1 MQVSTEP
8 SLGRCWMELHIDNV
22 SCCGIWTRIL
32 EYVSLAH
39 CAGPQ
44 WPHLVSAEQLAAGQ
58 LDSESGERS

>member
-1 MQVSTEP
+1 
-8 SLGRCWMELHIDNV
+8 MELHIDNV

-32 EYVSLAH
+32 EYVSLPH
-39 CAGPQ
+39 WAGPQ